1 MMEPAATAL
10 MILLACSPDALDCR
24 EVQLAR
30 AYESIVACREALPQV
45 VKRLSSERSQVVG
58 RCTLA
63 ADAAIPGIDPMIT
76 GSAARGAV
84 TKEGYTTVR
93 VTRLDGRTPSTRIY
107 EVPKADR

>member
-30 AYESIVACREALPQV
+30 PYESIAACREALPQAV
-45 VKRLSSERSQVVG
+45 RRLSTDRIQVVG

-63 ADAAIPGIDPMIT
+63 ADAVIPGVDPIIT

-84 TKEGYTTVR
+84 IKEGYTTVR
-93 VTRLDGRTPSTRIY
+93 VTRLDGRAPSTRVY